1 MKKVFKYIFVSSF
14 ACLILSSCV
23 ISKPT
28 KNEEPQRTITVS
40 GNGDVSVKPD
50 LVSLKFLV
58 KSTDWN
64 VGKAVEKNAT
74 NSDFVFKALKD
85 AGVDSSDISTADYQI
100 YQDNSKDFPGQYT
113 VKNTIAVII
122 RNTEIT
128 GKVIDAA
135 VKSNTGANGLIS
147 FEYAVSDKS
156 NAIRQ
161 ARTLAIQNAQD
172 AASLLAGVS
181 GCKVSNV
188 INISENYT
196 TSRSNSDMLLLK
208 AALSENAVSTNIEAG
223 TVTISS
229 YVTVTYEL
237 EK

>member
-196 TSRSNSDMLLLK
+196 TSRSNSDMLLSK
-208 AALSENAVSTNIEAG
+208 ATLSENAVSTNIEAG

>member
-196 TSRSNSDMLLLK
+196 TSRSNSDMLLSK

>member
-1 MKKVFKYIFVSSF
+1 MKKVFKYISAFSLT
-14 ACLILSSCV
+14 CLILSSCV
-23 ISKPT
+23 ISKPA
-28 KNEEPQRTITVS
+28 KNEEQKRTITVS

-58 KSTDWN
+58 KTTDWN
-64 VGKAVEKNAT
+64 VGKAVEKNAA
-74 NSDFVFKALKD
+74 NSDFVFKALKEN
-85 AGVDSSDISTADYQI
+85 GVDTSDISTADYQI

-122 RNTEIT
+122 RNTEIA

-147 FEYAVSDKS
+147 FEYAVSDNT

-188 INISENYT
+188 LNISENYT
-196 TSRSNSDMLLLK
+196 TSRSSNDMVLSK
-208 AALSENAVSTNIEAG
+208 AALSQNAVSTNIEAG

-229 YVTVTYEL
+229 HVTVTYEL
-237 EK
+237 EN

>member
-1 MKKVFKYIFVSSF
+1 MKKFFKYISVLFLG
-14 ACLILSSCV
+14 CLILSSCV
-23 ISKPT
+23 IAKPSKNDES
-28 KNEEPQRTITVS
+28 KRTITVS
-40 GNGDVSVKPD
+40 GTGDVSVKPD

-58 KSTDWN
+58 KTTDWN
-64 VGKAVEKNAT
+64 VSKAVEKNAI
-74 NSDFVFKALKD
+74 NSDYVFKALKD
-85 AGVDSSDISTADYQI
+85 TGVDSSDISTADYQI

-135 VKSNTGANGLIS
+135 VKTNTGANGLIS
-147 FEYAVSDKS
+147 FEYAVSDKT

-161 ARTLAIQNAQD
+161 ARSLAIQNAQD
-172 AASLLAGVS
+172 AASLLAGAS

-196 TSRSNSDMLLLK
+196 TSRSNNDMVFAK
-208 AALSENAVSTNIEAG
+208 AALEDNSVSTNIEAG

-229 YVTVTYEL
+229 NITVTYEL
-237 EK
+237 VN

>member
-1 MKKVFKYIFVSSF
+1 MKNIIKSTLLL
-14 ACLILSSCV
+14 CLTTIAFSSCF
-23 ISKPT
+23 ISKQP
-28 KNEEPQRTITVS
+28 KNDEPKRTITVS

-58 KSTDWN
+58 KTTDWN
-64 VGKAVEKNAT
+64 VSRAVEKNAA
-74 NSDFVFKALKD
+74 NSDFVFKSLKE
-85 AGVDSSDISTADYQI
+85 AGVDSNDISTADYQI

-135 VKSNTGANGLIS
+135 VKSNAGANGLIS
-147 FEYAVSDKS
+147 FEYAVSDKT

-172 AASLLAGVS
+172 AASLLAGAS
-181 GCKVSNV
+181 GCKISNV

-196 TSRSNSDMLLLK
+196 TTHSNNDMVLSK
-208 AALSENAVSTNIEAG
+208 ASLSQNAVSTNIETG

-237 EK
+237 EN